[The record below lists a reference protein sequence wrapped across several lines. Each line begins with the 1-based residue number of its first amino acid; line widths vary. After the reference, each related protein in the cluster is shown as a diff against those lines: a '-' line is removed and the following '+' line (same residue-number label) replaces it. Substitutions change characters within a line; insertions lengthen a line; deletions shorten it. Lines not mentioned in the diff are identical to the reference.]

1 MNQPDYTNGN
11 DSPFGDTELQS
22 AQNLMYHDAPLTP
35 KMISSLMHVD
45 TELHNAYL
53 HEAEVSHQ
61 GTQSFLYVVGIIF
74 SSILVALIV
83 GTSFLYFQGV
93 GPFYDPLEASTL

>member
-1 MNQPDYTNGN
+1 MKEPNQDTNTN
-11 DSPFGDTELQS
+11 NPFGDTELHS

-45 TELHNAYL
+45 TELKNAYI
-53 HEAEVSHQ
+53 HEEEMSHQ
-61 GTQSFLYVVGIIF
+61 GTKSFLYVAGVIF

-93 GPFYDPLEASTL
+93 GPFYNPLEASTL